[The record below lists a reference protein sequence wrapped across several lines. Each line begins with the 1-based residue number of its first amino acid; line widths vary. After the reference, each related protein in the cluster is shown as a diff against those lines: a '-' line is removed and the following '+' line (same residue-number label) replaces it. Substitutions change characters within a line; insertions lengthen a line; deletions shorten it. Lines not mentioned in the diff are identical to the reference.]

1 MLQSAP
7 AHNDP
12 METKRIVAR
21 GKQQNGDAA
30 RDRWIERR
38 DFVPG
43 TRVLF
48 LLLDGFE
55 AFNLAGPAQ
64 VFYEAH
70 EAGAPYRLSFVA
82 HESEIESAQPLRV
95 FRIEPLPNDVGPNDI
110 VVVPGGT
117 PIRLEALQRSRRLQP
132 SIAWIRSAYD
142 AGARIASVC
151 VAAFFLG
158 AAGLLDGRNVTTHWR
173 RVDELRRAFPKANVQ
188 ANRLYVF
195 DGRVATSAGNAAGV
209 DLALAIVERDAGP
222 RLASVVAREMVL
234 SVRRPGSQEQLS
246 AFLAGRDH
254 MVAEVH
260 AVQDWLV
267 GHPGEPYTLDSLAD
281 IAGVSARTLT
291 RHFRG
296 ATRLTVKE
304 YANALR
310 LEYARMLLRDG
321 SLTIDDVASRCGL
334 ADGRHLRR
342 LWREAYGSA
351 PSESRGASVL

>member
-1 MLQSAP
+1 M
-7 AHNDP
+7 D
-12 METKRIVAR
+12 TKRIAAN
-21 GKQQNGDAA
+21 GKQQNNDAA
-30 RDRWIERR
+30 RDRWTARR
-38 DFVPG
+38 DFIPAA
-43 TRVLF
+43 RVLF

-55 AFNLAGPAQ
+55 AFDLAGPLQ
-64 VFYEAH
+64 VFHEAH
-70 EAGAPYRLSFVA
+70 AAGAPYRLSFVA
-82 HESEIESAQPLRV
+82 QQTEIEAAQSLSV

-110 VVVPGGT
+110 VIVPGGT
-117 PIRLEALQRSRRLQP
+117 AIRLDALQRNRRLRP
-132 SIAWIRSAYD
+132 AMAWIRSAHD
-142 AGARIASVC
+142 AGARVASVC

-173 RVDELRRAFPKANVQ
+173 RVDDLRRAFPKANVQ
-188 ANRLYVF
+188 ANRLYLF
-195 DGRVATSAGNAAGV
+195 DGRIATSAGAAAGV
-209 DLALAIVERDAGP
+209 DLALAIVERDVGP
-222 RLASVVAREMVL
+222 RLASAVAREMVL

-254 MVAEVH
+254 MFAEVH

-267 GHPGEPYTLDSLAD
+267 EHPGEPYTLESLAD

-291 RHFRG
+291 RHFRS

-351 PSESRGASVL
+351 PSDGRGAAHLTSRA